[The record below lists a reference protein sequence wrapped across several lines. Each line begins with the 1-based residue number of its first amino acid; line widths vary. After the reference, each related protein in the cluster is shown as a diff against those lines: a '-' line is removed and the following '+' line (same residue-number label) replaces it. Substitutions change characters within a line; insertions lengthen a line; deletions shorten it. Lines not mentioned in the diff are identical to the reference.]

1 MKSIKRPLIF
11 LMIISLLMISSGCAK
26 DKNTQKY
33 DGKTPRMSVSSM
45 VVASNSNYELL
56 WDNDDKFVS
65 FRSLKTEKIWS
76 TIPYDY
82 YLTGETNA
90 SLRSPLNITVV
101 DTTSLTWSTVN
112 GYSESLSE
120 DNVKSERVENGI
132 KVTYYFNNF
141 EISVPLIY
149 TLKDDALKITLDAK
163 GICENDRFWLV
174 SVSIAPFLCSAE
186 NGADDSY
193 IFVPA
198 GSGALLN
205 ATSDARGTRK
215 YSCEVYGED
224 QSHVVISD
232 LTDDIS
238 ARLPV
243 FGVKNKENALFGI
256 IEEGAESVTID
267 TEVGNSRSGYSGV
280 WATANV
286 RGSDVYSTTS
296 ATLIEGTMTRVSEK
310 HSETPVSI
318 CYYPLTGD
326 DANYNGMAK
335 RYRKYLTDSNKLNSV
350 KSESGNYGVTIYGGV
365 DISTNFMGIPI
376 MTTKALTTFSEAKG
390 IIQKLVSVS
399 ELSPQVKLYGF
410 GENGINPGRIAGGYK
425 FADVFGSNKE
435 RRTLDNYCKDN
446 NISLYYDFDLIRYN
460 ASGRGFSYLFGA
472 AKSAT
477 LHVAEFTNL
486 LTPTRDEA
494 QVKTTRLLK
503 RDKIEC
509 AVDKLEHFADK
520 KNILGIS
527 LSSLGEYAYS
537 DFNNMKYFNKN
548 NTENDVS
555 EYIESLRNNSHR
567 VASNSNAYAA
577 AVADSVYE
585 VPLSNGNYDVFDV
598 EIPFYQMVFC
608 GSKPMYSTA
617 VNLSNNYE
625 ENIMKAVSSGTGI
638 NFALIENFT
647 PENIQNQSGKFYA
660 AVFESNIEQISETLS
675 TYGDFYNKI
684 AGARIESYELLSNG
698 ISRTD
703 FESGVTVYANHTAGN
718 VESPVGVLIGYGIS
732 VVMPEKI

>member
-1 MKSIKRPLIF
+1 MSIKRPLIF
-11 LMIISLLMISSGCAK
+11 LMVISLLMISSGCAK

-45 VVASNSNYELL
+45 TVASNSDYELL

-65 FRSLKTEKIWS
+65 FKSLKTGKIWS

-90 SLRSPLNITVV
+90 NLRSPLNITVV

-163 GICENDRFWLV
+163 EICENDRFWLV

-232 LTDDIS
+232 LTDDIP

-243 FGVKNKENALFGI
+243 FGVKNKENALLGI

-310 HSETPVSI
+310 HSEIPVSV
-318 CYYPLTGD
+318 CYYPLTGG
-326 DANYNGMAK
+326 DADYNGMAK
-335 RYRKYLTDSNKLNSV
+335 RYRKYLTDSKKLNSV
-350 KSESGNYGVTIYGGV
+350 KSEGGNYGVTIYGGV

-376 MTTKALTTFSEAKG
+376 MTTKALTTFSGAKE
-390 IIQKLVSVS
+390 IIQKLASVS

-425 FADVFGSNKE
+425 FAGVFGSNKD
-435 RRTLDNYCKDN
+435 RKALDGYCKDN

-460 ASGRGFSYLFGA
+460 ASGKGFSYLFGA

-477 LHVAEFTNL
+477 LHVAEFTDL
-486 LTPTRDEA
+486 LTPARDEA

-503 RDKIEC
+503 RDKTKH
-509 AVDKLEHFADK
+509 AVEKLERFADK
-520 KNILGIS
+520 KEISGIS

-537 DFNNMKYFNKN
+537 DFSDMKYFNKN
-548 NTENDVS
+548 NTESDVS
-555 EYIESLRNNSHR
+555 EYIKSLRNNSHS
-567 VASNSNAYAA
+567 VATNSNAYAA
-577 AVADSVYE
+577 ATADSVYE
-585 VPLSNGNYDVFDV
+585 VPLSNGGYDAFDA

-617 VNLSNNYE
+617 VNLSNNYVE
-625 ENIMKAVSSGTGI
+625 SIMKAVSSGTGI
-638 NFALIENFT
+638 SFALIENFT

-660 AVFESNIEQISETLS
+660 AVFENNIEQISETLS
-675 TYGDFYNKI
+675 AYGDFYNKI
-684 AGARIESYELLSNG
+684 VGAGIERYELLSNG

-703 FESGVTVYANHTAGN
+703 FENGVTVYANHTAGN
-718 VESPVGVLIGYGIS
+718 AESPVGVLGGYGIS
-732 VVMPEKI
+732 VVMPEKT